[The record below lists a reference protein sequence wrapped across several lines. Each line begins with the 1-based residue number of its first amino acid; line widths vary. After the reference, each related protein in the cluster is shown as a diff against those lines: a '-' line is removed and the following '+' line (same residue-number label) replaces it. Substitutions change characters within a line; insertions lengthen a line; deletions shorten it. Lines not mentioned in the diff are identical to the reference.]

1 MENCDVVNFSKEA
14 LKLVKDGLVLELEGS
29 EFHKRIVL
37 EKKEC
42 LWASTEEEGMT

>member
-1 MENCDVVNFSKEA
+1 MENCDEVNFSKEA
-14 LKLVKDGLVLELEGS
+14 LKLVKDGLDLVLGGS